1 MPKSLSVI
9 GAGVVG
15 TAVGCLL
22 RRKGYVVNGVVSR
35 GPGKA
40 EGAVRLIGAG
50 RPGRD
55 PVSGAK
61 GSDWV
66 FITTPDRAIKET
78 CDKIAAGG
86 GFKKGSL
93 AVHLSGALSSE
104 ILAKAREAGARAL
117 SIHPIQS
124 LASVEQAMDNLPGSY
139 FSMEGDPEAQADGAE
154 IVEAL
159 GGRLVVI
166 PSDQKA
172 LYHAG
177 AAVASNYLVTVVD
190 YAITIFES
198 LGMGREEALKAVLP
212 LVRGTV
218 NNIEKVGVPGALTGP
233 IARGDTGTVEG
244 HIAVLARKLPDM
256 VRLYCELGKHA
267 VVVGMA
273 KGTLTREEGDRL
285 LDVLNRRI
293 QK

>member
-1 MPKSLSVI
+1 MSKMVSII

-15 TAVGCLL
+15 TAVGYLL
-22 RRKGYVVNGVVSR
+22 RQKGHTVNGVVSR
-35 GPGKA
+35 NLKNA
-40 EGAVRLIGAG
+40 ENAVRFIGEG
-50 RPGRD
+50 TPGDD
-55 PVSGAK
+55 PAKGAL

-66 FITTPDRAIKET
+66 FITTPDRSIKET
-78 CDKIAAGG
+78 CEKVASGG
-86 GFKKGSL
+86 GFKDGAI

-104 ILAKAREAGARAL
+104 ILASAREHGARAL

-124 LASVEQAMDNLPGSY
+124 LASVEQAVRNLPGSY
-139 FSMEGDPEAQADGAE
+139 FSMEGDPAAMADGRE

-159 GGRLVVI
+159 GGMLVVI
-166 PSDQKA
+166 PSEQKA

-198 LGMGREEALKAVLP
+198 LGMDRDEALKAVLP

-218 NNIEKVGVPGALTGP
+218 NNIERVGVPDALTGP
-233 IARGDTGTVEG
+233 IARGDLDTVEG
-244 HIAVLARKLPDM
+244 HINVLAKKLPNM

-273 KGTLTREEGDRL
+273 KGTISRDEGGRL
-285 LDVLNRRI
+285 LELLNRKI
-293 QK
+293 SF

>member
-1 MPKSLSVI
+1 MPKSVSII

-15 TAVGCLL
+15 TAVGYLL
-22 RRKGYVVNGVVSR
+22 RQKGYTVDAVVSR
-35 GPGKA
+35 DRAKAVKAVRFIGEGKA
-40 EGAVRLIGAG
+40 GD
-50 RPGRD
+50 D
-55 PVSGAK
+55 PVEAAK

-78 CDKIAAGG
+78 CEKIAAGG
-86 GFKKGSL
+86 GFENGAL
-93 AVHLSGALSSE
+93 AIHLSGALSSGE
-104 ILAKAREAGARAL
+104 LSSARKNGARVL

-124 LASVEQAMDNLPGSY
+124 LASVEQAVKNLPGSY
-139 FSMEGDPEAQADGAE
+139 FSMEGDPDAMSDGRD
-154 IVEAL
+154 IVAAL
-159 GGRLVVI
+159 GGMLVVI
-166 PSDQKA
+166 PSEQKA

-198 LGMGREEALKAVLP
+198 LGMEREEALKAVLP

-218 NNIEKVGVPGALTGP
+218 NNIERVGVPGALTGP
-233 IARGDTGTVEG
+233 IARGDVDTIEG
-244 HIAVLARKLPDM
+244 HISVLTTKLPKM

-267 VVVGMA
+267 VVVGVA
-273 KGTLTREEGDRL
+273 KGTISREEGDRL

-293 QK
+293 MK